1 MNSSIHEFGD
11 MPDQDSRRGSGG
23 GAAAVGRSD
32 ASGRRGDAN
41 ADGPLVGVIYNPR
54 SHRNK
59 GQDLAIGDRER
70 VILATPEKRGKI
82 IEVLADFAARGVDY
96 LIISGGDGTV
106 RDVLTCGAGV
116 FGDDWPVLAVLPK
129 GKTNALNVDIGAP
142 PDWSLAQAIDAFHT
156 GSRVTRRPLDI
167 SALDKES
174 ERLPVRGFILGAGAF
189 TLGVRAG
196 QEAHSM
202 GLFDSLAVGM
212 TSAWGVVQGMFGA
225 NDNPW
230 RRGVEMTVRLFPG
243 GEILAHSG
251 HGDPARRMILMAST
265 LHRMPLGLKMFG
277 TKRAGLKL
285 AVLDRARRRMMASLP
300 LILAGWRPGWLE
312 RGGYH
317 QRDVDS
323 FEFEIGDQFI
333 LDGEAF
339 PAGRY
344 LVAQGPELTFVSA

>member
-11 MPDQDSRRGSGG
+11 MPDQGSRRVSGG
-23 GAAAVGRSD
+23 GAAAVARSD
-32 ASGRRGDAN
+32 ASGRRSEAK
-41 ADGPLVGVIYNPR
+41 ADGPLIGVIYNPR

-59 GQDLAIGDRER
+59 GRDLAIGDRER
-70 VILATPEKRGKI
+70 VILATPEKRGQI
-82 IEVLADFAARGVDY
+82 TEVLADFAARGVDY

-142 PDWSLAQAIDAFHT
+142 ADWSLAQAIDAFHT

-167 SALDKES
+167 SALDRDS

-230 RRGVEMTVRLFPG
+230 RRGVELTVRLFPG

-277 TKRAGLKL
+277 TKRSGLKL

-323 FEFEIGDQFI
+323 FEFAIGDQFI

>member
-1 MNSSIHEFGD
+1 MKSSIHEFGD
-11 MPDQDSRRGSGG
+11 LPNQGSQRVSGG

-32 ASGRRGDAN
+32 ASGRAVDAT
-41 ADGPLVGVIYNPR
+41 AGGPLVGVIYNPR

-70 VILATPEKRGKI
+70 IILATPEKRGKI
-82 IEVLADFAARGVDY
+82 TDVLADFAARGVDY

-116 FGDDWPVLAVLPK
+116 FGNDWPVLAVLPK

-142 PDWSLAQAIDAFHT
+142 ADWSLAQAIDAFHT

-167 SALDKES
+167 SALDRDS

-230 RRGVEMTVRLFPG
+230 RRGVEMTVRLLPE
-243 GEILAHSG
+243 GEILPHSG

-317 QRDVDS
+317 QRDVDA
-323 FEFEIGDQFI
+323 FEFEIDDQFI

>member
-1 MNSSIHEFGD
+1 MDRQIYNF
-11 MPDQDSRRGSGG
+11 DSLPMRSTPPAAPQRRSVYRAPQTREPRIGI
-23 GAAAVGRSD
+23 
-32 ASGRRGDAN
+32 
-41 ADGPLVGVIYNPR
+41 IYNPR
-54 SHRNK
+54 SHRNQ
-59 GQDLAIGDRER
+59 GQDLACAGADTVMVAQPRTREE
-70 VILATPEKRGKI
+70 IAHALAGFARDGI
-82 IEVLADFAARGVDY
+82 DF
-96 LIISGGDGTV
+96 LIINGGDGTV

-167 SALDKES
+167 SALDTES

>member
-1 MNSSIHEFGD
+1 MNGSIHEFGD
-11 MPDQDSRRGSGG
+11 LPNQGSRRVSGG
-23 GAAAVGRSD
+23 DAANVGRSQ
-32 ASGRRGDAN
+32 ASAGRGAAN
-41 ADGPLVGVIYNPR
+41 AAMPLVGVIYNPR

-82 IEVLADFAARGVDY
+82 TEVLADFAARGVDY

-116 FGDDWPVLAVLPK
+116 FGNTWPVLAVLPK

-142 PDWSLAQAIDAFHT
+142 ADWSLAQAIDAFHT

-167 SALDKES
+167 SALDRDS

-230 RRGVEMTVRLFPG
+230 RRGVEMTVRLLPE
-243 GEILAHSG
+243 GEILPHSG

>member
-1 MNSSIHEFGD
+1 TLAICGVM
-11 MPDQDSRRGSGG
+11 RLLRLLGG
-23 GAAAVGRSD
+23 GQPTDDVLFALCLAV
-32 ASGRRGDAN
+32 
-41 ADGPLVGVIYNPR
+41 
-54 SHRNK
+54 
-59 GQDLAIGDRER
+59 
-70 VILATPEKRGKI
+70 
-82 IEVLADFAARGVDY
+82 FAA
-96 LIISGGDGTV
+96 
-106 RDVLTCGAGV
+106 
-116 FGDDWPVLAVLPK
+116 
-129 GKTNALNVDIGAP
+129 
-142 PDWSLAQAIDAFHT
+142 
-156 GSRVTRRPLDI
+156 
-167 SALDKES
+167 
-174 ERLPVRGFILGAGAF
+174 LGAGAF

-196 QEAHSM
+196 QDAHSM

-230 RRGVEMTVRLFPG
+230 RRGVTMAITLHPG
-243 GEILAHSG
+243 GETLAHSG

-277 TKRAGLKL
+277 TKRSGLKL

-300 LILAGWRPGWLE
+300 LILAGWRPNWLE

-323 FEFEIGDQFI
+323 FEFEVGDQFI

-344 LVAQGPELTFVSA
+344 LVSQGPELTFVSA

>member
-11 MPDQDSRRGSGG
+11 MPDQGSRRVSGG

-32 ASGRRGDAN
+32 ASGRRGEAK
-41 ADGPLVGVIYNPR
+41 ADGPLIGVIYNPR

-59 GQDLAIGDRER
+59 GQDLAIGERER
-70 VILATPEKRGKI
+70 VILATPEKRGRI
-82 IEVLADFAARGVDY
+82 TEVLADFAARGVDY

-142 PDWSLAQAIDAFHT
+142 ADWSLAQAIDAFHT

-167 SALDKES
+167 SAVDKES

-230 RRGVEMTVRLFPG
+230 RRGVELTVRLYPG

-251 HGDPARRMILMAST
+251 HGDPTRRMILMAST

-277 TKRAGLKL
+277 TRRSGLKL

-323 FEFEIGDQFI
+323 FEFAIGDQFI